1 MRLSDCFT
9 ELMAYTI
16 SLVRSEPE
24 QAPDFEKVRAD
35 MERLIQRCDQT
46 ARQAGFA
53 EKDYDLARFAVFAWI
68 DEAIMSSGWPGRG
81 QWQRQSLQRVYYQT
95 ADAGELFFDR
105 LNSLGLE
112 QRDVREVY
120 YLCLALGFSGQYCNP
135 GDEILLEQLKT
146 SNLKLLFGSSVAV
159 PSLDQEK
166 LFAGAYARPQQKEPE
181 SAGGRLS
188 PMTVA
193 VAASPV
199 VLFGLLYLVYNFI
212 LSHVGQ
218 TLISTVP

>member
-9 ELMAYTI
+9 EMMAYTVALI
-16 SLVRSEPE
+16 RSDPQ
-24 QAPDFEKVRAD
+24 QAADFEKVRAD
-35 MERLIQRCDQT
+35 MERMIQASEQS
-46 ARQAGFA
+46 AREGGF
-53 EKDYDLARFAVFAWI
+53 EDREYDLARFAVFAWI
-68 DEAIMSSGWPGRG
+68 DEAIMGSGWPGRS
-81 QWQRQSLQRVYYQT
+81 QWQRRSLQRTYYQT
-95 ADAGELFFDR
+95 ADAGELFFER
-105 LNSLGLE
+105 LNSLGME
-112 QRDVREVY
+112 QRQVREVY

-159 PSLDQEK
+159 PTLDQGK
-166 LFAGAYARPQQKEPE
+166 LFSQAYPRPRQQEQARAGNRM
-181 SAGGRLS
+181 S
-188 PMTVA
+188 PIATVVA
-193 VAASPV
+193 VSPV

>member
-9 ELMAYTI
+9 ELMAYTL
-16 SLVRSEPE
+16 SLVRCRPE
-24 QAPDFEKVRAD
+24 QAAGFDKVRAD
-35 MERLIQRCDQT
+35 MERMIQRCDQT
-46 ARQAGFA
+46 AATGGFDP
-53 EKDYDLARFAVFAWI
+53 KDYDLARFAVFAWI
-68 DEAIMSSGWPGRG
+68 DEAIMGSDWPGRS

-95 ADAGELFFDR
+95 ADAGELFFER
-105 LNSLGLE
+105 LNTLGLE
-112 QRDVREVY
+112 QRQVREVY

-135 GDEILLEQLKT
+135 GDEILLDQLKA

-159 PSLDQEK
+159 PSLEREK
-166 LFAGAYARPQQKEPE
+166 LFADAYPRVQQQARAASGA
-181 SAGGRLS
+181 RLS
-188 PMTVA
+188 PLTAV

-212 LSHVGQ
+212 LSHLGQ